1 MRAQRRARDL
11 RAGSGRRAMPAA
23 TERRRFGSPR
33 SAPQPAGARPTGP
46 SSSRLCTVSS
56 SGLSRELGAESAGFA
71 ELTFHASLSKQIT
84 STRILVK
91 AESASR
97 FTAPRSRPRPLPAL
111 PSRTGPRGSPR
122 GPAWGGHEATAE
134 GRSGSRGK
142 GGGGAAITAPN
153 GGARRPAATC
163 SAPAHVRP
171 GLAGGQRARAWRG
184 RARGLRWERRVPPA
198 GRAGADRGK
207 RGPLLPAPPSHPRP
221 PPLPLPRGG
230 GWRWPRRLG
239 ARCPCAEMTH
249 GPVTS
254 RESAARGP
262 SHTKSGGE
270 RRAPAA
276 AAPAAP
282 AVPGPPR
289 PLAAPR

>member
-134 GRSGSRGK
+134 GRSGSRG
-142 GGGGAAITAPN
+142 G
-153 GGARRPAATC
+153 
-163 SAPAHVRP
+163 
-171 GLAGGQRARAWRG
+171 
-184 RARGLRWERRVPPA
+184 A
-198 GRAGADRGK
+198 GR
-207 RGPLLPAPPSHPRP
+207 GPR
-221 PPLPLPRGG
+221 
-230 GWRWPRRLG
+230 
-239 ARCPCAEMTH
+239 
-249 GPVTS
+249 
-254 RESAARGP
+254 
-262 SHTKSGGE
+262 
-270 RRAPAA
+270 
-276 AAPAAP
+276 
-282 AVPGPPR
+282 
-289 PLAAPR
+289 